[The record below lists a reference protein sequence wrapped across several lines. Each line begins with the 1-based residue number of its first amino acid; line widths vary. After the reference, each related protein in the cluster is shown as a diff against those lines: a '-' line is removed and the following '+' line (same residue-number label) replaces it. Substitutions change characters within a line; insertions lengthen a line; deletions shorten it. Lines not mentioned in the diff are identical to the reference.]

1 MTMMPRCGVPDIIDG
16 RTGINS
22 AGELG
27 ISYKPPLEVV
37 YLSVNVNLTDGTA
50 AKGTYDTGTVALHQL
65 GHALGL
71 DHSSVPE
78 AIMWPSIASGEI
90 KL

>member
-22 AGELG
+22 A
-27 ISYKPPLEVV
+27 
-37 YLSVNVNLTDGTA
+37 DGTA